1 MEFNQSRR
9 EFLQQLAILGINLLG
24 LSGCVTSRRK
34 IEMVKESLVYDKST
48 VVIAQNAEISDA
60 VGQARQGKIQK
71 MLDAAVSRATEVSS
85 VTAAWRKLFNPNDTV
100 GIKVNCL
107 RSAGKYLSSHPE
119 LVNCIVNGLVSAGI
133 PQGQIIV
140 WDRYNS
146 ELQNAGYEI
155 NRDGRGVKYYG
166 TDAEGVGYSSELL
179 ISGSVASKISK
190 ILSTYCTAIINVPVL
205 KDHNIAGV
213 TLSLK
218 NFFGAIN
225 DPNKYHDNIN
235 AAVADLNTS
244 PLIKEKT
251 KITICDALKAIYD
264 YGPGY
269 HPQYTWDYNGLLV
282 STDPVA
288 IDQIGATIIEK
299 KRAATGLPSLAQ
311 AGRPPNYI
319 AIAADAEHKLGTN
332 EPEKIELVHLELGV
346 ATY

>member
-9 EFLQQLAILGINLLG
+9 EFLQQLAILGINILG
-24 LSGCVTSRRK
+24 LSGCISAMRK
-34 IEMVKESLVYDKST
+34 VEVVKESPAYDKST
-48 VVIAQNAEISDA
+48 VVIAQDA
-60 VGQARQGKIQK
+60 VPILGTVGQARQEKIQK
-71 MLDAAVSRATEVSS
+71 MLDAAVSQATGAAS
-85 VTAAWRKLFNPNDTV
+85 VTAAWRKFFKPNDTV

-107 RSAGKYLSSHPE
+107 RGAGKYLSSHPE
-119 LVNCIVNGLVSAGI
+119 LVDCIVNGLVGAGV
-133 PQGQIIV
+133 PQEQIIV
-140 WDRYNS
+140 WDRFNS

-155 NRDGRGVKYYG
+155 NRDSRGVKCFG
-166 TDAEGVGYSSELL
+166 TDAEGMGYSSELI
-179 ISGSVASKISK
+179 ISGSVASKISR

-235 AAVADLNTS
+235 ASVADLNAS
-244 PLIKEKT
+244 PMIKEKT
-251 KITICDALKAIYD
+251 KITVCDALKAIYD

-269 HPQYTWDYNGLLV
+269 HPRYTWDYNGLLV

-299 KRAATGLPSLAQ
+299 KREEAGLPSLAQ
-311 AGRPPNYI
+311 VGRSPDYI

-332 EPEKIELVHLELGV
+332 DPEKIELVHL
-346 ATY
+346 TM

>member
-1 MEFNQSRR
+1 MEFNHSRR
-9 EFLQQLAILGINLLG
+9 EFLQQLALLGINLLG
-24 LSGCVTSRRK
+24 LSSCVSSMQK
-34 IEMVKESLVYDKST
+34 IERVKESPAYDKST
-48 VVIAQNAEISDA
+48 VVIAQNAAISNA
-60 VGQARQGKIQK
+60 VGQARQEKVQK
-71 MLDAAVSRATEVSS
+71 MLDAAVSRATGASS
-85 VTAAWRKLFNPNDTV
+85 VSAAWRKLFNPNDTV

-119 LVNCIVNGLVSAGI
+119 LVNCIVKGLVGARI
-133 PQGQIIV
+133 PTEQIIV

-155 NRDGRGVKYYG
+155 NRNGRGVKYYG

-179 ISGSVASKISK
+179 ISGLVASKISK

-218 NFFGAIN
+218 NFLGAIN

-235 AAVADLNTS
+235 PSVADLNAS

-299 KRAATGLPSLAQ
+299 KREEAGLPSLAH
-311 AGRPPNYI
+311 AGRPPDYI

-332 EPEKIELVHLELGV
+332 DPEKIELVHL
-346 ATY
+346 TT

>member
-1 MEFNQSRR
+1 MEFKQSRR
-9 EFLQQLAILGINLLG
+9 VFLQQLARLGINILG
-24 LSGCVTSRRK
+24 LSGCISTMRK
-34 IEMVKESLVYDKST
+34 LEVVKEVPADDKAI
-48 VVIAQNAEISDA
+48 VVIAQNSEVSD
-60 VGQARQGKIQK
+60 VVRQVRQKKIQK
-71 MLDAAVSRATEVSS
+71 MLDAALSRATGAAS

-107 RSAGKYLSSHPE
+107 SSAGKYLSSHPE
-119 LVNCIVNGLVSAGI
+119 LVDCITTRLVSAGV
-133 PQGQIIV
+133 PQDQIII
-140 WDRYNS
+140 WDRSNW
-146 ELQNAGYEI
+146 ELENAGYEI
-155 NRDGRGVKYYG
+155 NRESRAVKCYG
-166 TDAEGVGYSSELL
+166 TDAEGVGYSNELI

-205 KDHNIAGV
+205 KDHNIAGL

-235 AAVADLNTS
+235 ASVADLNAS

-251 KITICDALKAIYD
+251 KITIGDALKAIYD

-269 HPQYTWDYNGLLV
+269 NPQYTWNYNGLLV

-299 KRAATGLPSLAQ
+299 KREEAGLPSLAQ
-311 AGRPPNYI
+311 VGRPPNYI

-332 EPEKIELVHLELGV
+332 DPEKIELVHL
-346 ATY
+346 TT